1 MSSLHICAFNV
12 TWERTSSSSSESPR
26 AQNTLM
32 NLFLHVLSVCSVVC
46 LAAKANLRG
55 YCVSGGDDNGGTD
68 DYTCIWTS
76 ALSQAHTHYSHFTAV
91 AMETFHFSS
100 LCVKP
105 AIRGLSHL
113 LQHCPW
119 SLSGQHNALN
129 TRRPQKYDIQLNNS
143 CSTYRWRETQ
153 ADIGREHERF
163 KQTVSNNK
171 KRLNHIPE
179 TL

>member
-1 MSSLHICAFNV
+1 
-12 TWERTSSSSSESPR
+12 
-26 AQNTLM
+26 M

-113 LQHCPW
+113 LQHCVPEAF
-119 SLSGQHNALN
+119 LIN
-129 TRRPQKYDIQLNNS
+129 TRHLTHGDLRSMTFSLIIHAALIVGGKHRQILAENMRGLN
-143 CSTYRWRETQ
+143 
-153 ADIGREHERF
+153 
-163 KQTVSNNK
+163 
-171 KRLNHIPE
+171 RL
-179 TL
+179 